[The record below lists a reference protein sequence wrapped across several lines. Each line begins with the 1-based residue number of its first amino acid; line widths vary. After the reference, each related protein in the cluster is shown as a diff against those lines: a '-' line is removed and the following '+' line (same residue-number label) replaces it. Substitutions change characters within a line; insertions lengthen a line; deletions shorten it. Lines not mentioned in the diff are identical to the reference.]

1 MNVSSKELVGDNEG
15 SFRSDYHKNMG
26 SVDVKQM
33 LVDRYKALTNRLSD
47 LSSELKT
54 INTEVDKLKVQISS
68 LSQKK
73 YDHESDSDD
82 FYFFEPILKG
92 KRNDYDIKKSLNR
105 CIDNDSNH
113 SKHSKKGFTLKSK
126 ERRSSDFGELDISI
140 GDTKQV
146 STDDYSGSDHE
157 KDSHNYTKF
166 KRLVGKYNI
175 YKRRRSVY
183 DDSTDLSAKKYESGL
198 SGGNSGSRRLQ
209 SFSDSDSDTEPI
221 SKQNN
226 SSADRKSTK
235 RKELLSGSDS
245 DDDGIRPT
253 SEHAR
258 SSGDN
263 KSNERKDTSSRFES
277 GDNSI
282 GSVSKQNNSS
292 ADRKST
298 KRKELLSGS
307 DSDDG
312 GIKPTSEHARSSGDN
327 KSNERKDTSFRF
339 ESGDNSI
346 GPVTKQNNSPTD
358 GKSTKRKELLSG
370 SDSDDDGIK
379 PTSEHARSSG
389 DNKSNERKDTSSR
402 FESGD
407 NSIGSV
413 SKQNNSPTDRKSNK
427 GKNTSFKHNSSE
439 DSISDDLKS
448 STSRVRPLSDNKSD
462 RKIDSSLELD
472 SDDHAELI
480 QKRANSPDKNTV
492 RKKDLSLKNDSDDDD
507 FKSAYRQVRPSSD
520 RKTVNE
526 RGTSSKLCADSD
538 DTDNDIKAI
547 SGKIS
552 PLNNKNVSK
561 KKDSSLGSDS
571 NRHLYSS
578 TDSAGDVKATPKKT
592 RQSNDRKSTRKEGAS
607 EESGS
612 GDNIRPPLPEQK
624 VSPDDKTSGIAKN
637 SPNSSF
643 SDSRKRQVGQHV
655 SPSKE
660 QNSERG
666 SYHDN
671 EGTEQRPKSP
681 GKPVLNKRK
690 LISSSDSSSDDVKL
704 TSEGSPRRSNFLEK
718 LSRKYP
724 TIFDS
729 DQNVGR
735 SSDSSASALDEH
747 TGYVKKS
754 NIFSDSDDASLSSKN
769 ILHSLRDYNALSYS
783 SEDKPIAD
791 GKKSARAFDKSYAK
805 RSLISDKF
813 DSDHYDLKKKTPVK
827 SAASVSTN
835 QSKNKHVGTE
845 LDALSDYSLSSSSQ
859 KSMKG

>member
-226 SSADRKSTK
+226 S
-235 RKELLSGSDS
+235 
-245 DDDGIRPT
+245 
-253 SEHAR
+253 
-258 SSGDN
+258 
-263 KSNERKDTSSRFES
+263 
-277 GDNSI
+277 
-282 GSVSKQNNSS
+282 
-292 ADRKST
+292 
-298 KRKELLSGS
+298 
-307 DSDDG
+307 
-312 GIKPTSEHARSSGDN
+312 
-327 KSNERKDTSFRF
+327 
-339 ESGDNSI
+339 
-346 GPVTKQNNSPTD
+346 
-358 GKSTKRKELLSG
+358 
-370 SDSDDDGIK
+370 
-379 PTSEHARSSG
+379 
-389 DNKSNERKDTSSR
+389 
-402 FESGD
+402 
-407 NSIGSV
+407 
-413 SKQNNSPTDRKSNK
+413 PTDRKSNK

-439 DSISDDLKS
+439 DSVSDDLKS

-571 NRHLYSS
+571 NRHLCSS

>member
-226 SSADRKSTK
+226 SPTDRKSTK

-263 KSNERKDTSSRFES
+263 KSNERKDTSLRFES

-282 GSVSKQNNSS
+282 GSVTKQNNSPT
-292 ADRKST
+292 DGKST

-346 GPVTKQNNSPTD
+346 G
-358 GKSTKRKELLSG
+358 
-370 SDSDDDGIK
+370 
-379 PTSEHARSSG
+379 
-389 DNKSNERKDTSSR
+389 
-402 FESGD
+402 
-407 NSIGSV
+407 SV

-439 DSISDDLKS
+439 DSVSDDLKS